1 MKESRRYRLNRVFAY
16 RYWLS
21 TECLVTGST
30 ECLPTVL
37 AIVVRKRLRFVAAV
51 NKVNRRA
58 IVVQY
63 GGAVLT
69 SLERPVK
76 KERTV
81 QEYRAIWQCYN
92 LLQYKLQASN
102 GLLSIK
108 PLTRKKIRRV
118 LQAKEQSGRFDRC
131 LLSGFVQCK
140 STVQVAVRRNNK
152 KKNLPWEVSQH
163 KERRERSVRRP
174 ITATATATELT
185 GRFERLFTVSIQ

>member
-1 MKESRRYRLNRVFAY
+1 M
-16 RYWLS
+16 
-21 TECLVTGST
+21 
-30 ECLPTVL
+30 
-37 AIVVRKRLRFVAAV
+37 RKRLQFVAAV

-118 LQAKEQSGRFDRC
+118 LQE
-131 LLSGFVQCK
+131 
-140 STVQVAVRRNNK
+140 
-152 KKNLPWEVSQH
+152 E
-163 KERRERSVRRP
+163 E
-174 ITATATATELT
+174 
-185 GRFERLFTVSIQ
+185 